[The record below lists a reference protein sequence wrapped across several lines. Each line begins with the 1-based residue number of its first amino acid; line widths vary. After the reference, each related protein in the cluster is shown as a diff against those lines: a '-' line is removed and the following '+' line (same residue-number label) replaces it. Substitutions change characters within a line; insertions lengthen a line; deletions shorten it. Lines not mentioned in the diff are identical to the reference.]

1 MTLSTHTLSSSAHSM
16 QRSFS
21 YRDLIPLQADALW
34 HIKWGAVRTLTWNE
48 EGTPITLGYWGP
60 GDVVGQ
66 PLSRIQP
73 YQIECLTSVEV
84 CYVSFGECF
93 QAIEALLLH
102 IQQAEEILTIVRHE
116 RMHSRL
122 QQFLVWLARK
132 FGRSVQSGLLIDLRL
147 THQAIAEAIGT
158 TRVTVTRLLNE
169 FEREGIISRP
179 KRHLIVLQDGF
190 LLESS

>member
-1 MTLSTHTLSSSAHSM
+1 MTLSTHTLSSAANSI

-21 YRDLIPLQADALW
+21 YRDFIPLQPNALW
-34 HIKWGAVRTLTWNE
+34 HITWGAARTLTWNE
-48 EGTPITLGYWGP
+48 EGMLTTLGYWGP

-73 YQIECLTSVEV
+73 YQIQCLTSVEV
-84 CYVSFGECF
+84 HYIPSHQCHE
-93 QAIEALLLH
+93 ALDALLLH
-102 IQQAEEILTIVRHE
+102 IQQAEEFLMIVRHE

-122 QQFLVWLARK
+122 HQLLIWLANK
-132 FGRSVQSGLLIDLRL
+132 FGRPVSTGLVIDLRL

-169 FEREGIISRP
+169 FERDGVICRP
-179 KRHLIVLQDGF
+179 KRHFIVLCDR
-190 LLESS
+190 L